1 MKREPVFLIIS
12 NYYIYIYIYINPFAP
27 IKKHPYFFAPYS
39 LSFSLCVLCVCGF
52 SSSFFFFS
60 GKGIRKKGR
69 KKNIFFLG
77 DNPKRKE
84 RKFRVPLC
92 CEVREWE
99 RERKQR
105 KNDCTFI
112 FKAVFASDH
121 YHYFSLF
128 FFFLFFIRLSF
139 QIPEN
144 PSHCKPQ
151 FQSPLSLFP
160 FIFFIPSFSTHMYSK
175 TQTISLHTNGI

>member
-1 MKREPVFLIIS
+1 MKRDPVFLIIS

-27 IKKHPYFFAPYS
+27 IKKHPYFFAPHS
-39 LSFSLCVLCVCGF
+39 LSLLVCFVCVDSLLFF
-52 SSSFFFFS
+52 SSLE
-60 GKGIRKKGR
+60 KGLERKEER
-69 KKNIFFLG
+69 KTFFFLG

-99 RERKQR
+99 RERQQR